1 MARQGIAL
9 GLGGFDAGHGGGDVG
24 SQPVALGSGA
34 GLGSQGFGA
43 GSGLLGLGPVAPAQ
57 GHAQAHGEGL
67 LVAVARL
74 LAAARGGHRQLGV
87 GTGLHGGQVGGA
99 AGHFG
104 LVLPVGRRRVLGS
117 GGRGVGH
124 GGLGLCLVRQRQGGR
139 GLHTPGGQCGLRC
152 VPRALGLG
160 HGGFGLGHGAV
171 GLRLVGARQVARTHA
186 ARHVGG
192 QALRV
197 QQPVLRQGPVSLR
210 ALRGPPGFAH
220 GGGQLQLRGALAAV
234 QRLQFRVGKCGL
246 AGALAGQPQRQGQAH
261 FGFAAAL
268 VAAGAVGFGG
278 QLQRHGLGRP
288 GCRRAACGLRGFAP
302 QSCGLRFRLA
312 LPGLLEQGLE
322 RERRCAGVGGLG
334 LCGTAQQCPAQR
346 HHHQRCD
353 GLVLSLFR

>member
-1 MARQGIAL
+1 MAFGLGGLQLHTQACGAIGFAQAEGLVDKAACALRQRCVACQRIAL
-9 GLGGFDAGHGGGDVG
+9 GLRGLHAGHSGGDVG
-24 SQPVALGSGA
+24 GQPVALGSSAYFCG
-34 GLGSQGFGA
+34 QGFGT
-43 GSGLLGLGPVAPAQ
+43 GGGLLGLRPVAPAQ

-197 QQPVLRQGPVSLR
+197 QQPVLRQCPVSLR

-246 AGALAGQPQRQGQAH
+246 AGALAG
-261 FGFAAAL
+261 
-268 VAAGAVGFGG
+268 
-278 QLQRHGLGRP
+278 
-288 GCRRAACGLRGFAP
+288 
-302 QSCGLRFRLA
+302 
-312 LPGLLEQGLE
+312 
-322 RERRCAGVGGLG
+322 
-334 LCGTAQQCPAQR
+334 
-346 HHHQRCD
+346 
-353 GLVLSLFR
+353 